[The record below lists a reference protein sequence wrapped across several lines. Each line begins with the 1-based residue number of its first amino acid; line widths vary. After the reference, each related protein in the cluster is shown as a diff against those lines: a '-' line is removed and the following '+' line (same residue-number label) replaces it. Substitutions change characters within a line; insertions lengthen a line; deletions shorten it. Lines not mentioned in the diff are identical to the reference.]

1 MKKINIL
8 IVFIITL
15 NCKAQSPIIDIDT
28 WNGDSQENAYYKDIN
43 NYFNDFEGTWL
54 YTNGNNSFKIIL
66 EKKTMA
72 YTGKFYMDYMIGE
85 YQYIENGIEKINTL
99 PNFSQARGHGISGD
113 TLLDNSS
120 SARPYCP
127 TCPVNE
133 RRLQL
138 SLFDN
143 ERGLSGTFTFKKTT
157 VNGQLALEGAL
168 WGNGVPG
175 GINED
180 NPPQYTELTVPT
192 GTFIFVKQ

>member
-1 MKKINIL
+1 MKNLNIL

-15 NCKAQSPIIDIDT
+15 SCKAQSPIVDIDT
-28 WNGDSQENAYYKDIN
+28 WNGDSQENAYYKDVH

-54 YTNGNNSFKIIL
+54 YTNGSTSFKIVL

-85 YQYIENGIEKINTL
+85 YLYIENGIEKINTL
-99 PNFSQARGHGISGD
+99 PNLSQPRLHSIVGS
-113 TLLDNSS
+113 TLLDNSTNS
-120 SARPYCP
+120 RPYCP
-127 TCPVNE
+127 TCPANE
-133 RRLQL
+133 RRLKV
-138 SLFDN
+138 
-143 ERGLSGTFTFKKTT
+143 GLYDRPRKLTGTFTLKK
-157 VNGQLALEGAL
+157 VVISGQSALEGYL
-168 WGNGVPG
+168 WGDGVPG